1 MPRQSQGKSTKRKSV
16 ADTRCQNKDSASK
29 TAVMRGDNKAPEKN
43 MRSSD
48 PRRSEIR
55 TNKPR
60 GNNVRGG
67 EQKQTALQSSAAH
80 AWAEDLF
87 QDTRNLKTIAVVG
100 RTNVGKSTFF
110 NRLVGKRLAI
120 VHDRAGVTRDRKE
133 AVGHLYDLDFR
144 LIDTAGLEETT
155 SLAKAMWNQT
165 EIAIAEADIVLMVV
179 DARTELTILDEKLAK
194 SLRMLDKPVLLI
206 ANKCEGQ
213 AQTDALGQF
222 YRLGLGE
229 PIGFSAEHGLGL
241 GDLYAE
247 LKPLFE
253 EGEDKDADE
262 TADVLSSDEVP
273 TDEETEDGDK
283 NAQKRPQKPLQLAIV
298 GRPNVGKSTLIN
310 RLLGQDRLLTGP
322 EAGVTRD
329 AITVPFSWR
338 GHDIL
343 LTDTAGMR
351 KSGRIDDSLE
361 RFSVSDTKN
370 AIDFAEVVI
379 LVLDANLPMEKQDLI
394 IASRVIDEGRALII
408 ALNKWDDVDNQKQVL
423 NDIKEKMVTSLQQV
437 KGVPVLTISAKTGYG
452 LDRLMSEVFT
462 IYSLWN
468 KRVPTHKM
476 NTFLREMTEAHPTP
490 IAKNGRR
497 IPMKYITQVSARP
510 PTFAIFSSNPDE
522 LPESYLRYLSNGL
535 RDRFGFVGVPIRI
548 HMRKRDNP
556 YADKSRGR
564 RKIVVEKK

>member
-1 MPRQSQGKSTKRKSV
+1 MKTNRMTDKTKIRRRTTEKLS
-16 ADTRCQNKDSASK
+16 QNKKHPLNAHA
-29 TAVMRGDNKAPEKN
+29 T
-43 MRSSD
+43 
-48 PRRSEIR
+48 
-55 TNKPR
+55 T
-60 GNNVRGG
+60 GNNRPKSEKEKKFINTGNKT
-67 EQKQTALQSSAAH
+67 QPDNAASH
-80 AWAEDLF
+80 NWAADLF
-87 QDTRNLKTIAVVG
+87 QDTRRLKTIAVVG

-110 NRLVGKRLAI
+110 NRLVGKKLAI

-133 AVGHLYDLDFR
+133 AVGHLYDLEFR

-155 SLAKAMWNQT
+155 SLAQAMWNQT
-165 EIAIAEADIVLMVV
+165 EMAIAEADIVIMVV

-194 SLRMLDKPVLLI
+194 SLRKLDKPVLLV

-222 YRLGLGE
+222 YRLGLGA

-253 EGEDKDADE
+253 NDENVVVDE
-262 TADVLSSDEVP
+262 TADDLSSDGDRSNHKICK
-273 TDEETEDGDK
+273 TDDK
-283 NAQKRPQKPLQLAIV
+283 SQKRPQKPLQLAIV

-329 AITVPFSWR
+329 AITVPFEWR
-338 GHDIL
+338 GHKIL

-394 IASRVIDEGRALII
+394 IASKVIEEGRALII
-408 ALNKWDDVDNQKQVL
+408 ALNKWDNVDNQRQVL
-423 NDIKEKMVTSLQQV
+423 NEIKEKMVTSLQQV

-452 LDRLMSEVFT
+452 LDRLMSEVFS
-462 IYSLWN
+462 IYALWN

-490 IAKNGRR
+490 VAKNGRR

-564 RKIVVEKK
+564 RKIVADKK

>member
-1 MPRQSQGKSTKRKSV
+1 MKTNRKTEKAKTIRQKSTDLSKNKKHPLKVRTTAAKDNGNFAGENKRMKSKSQGLS
-16 ADTRCQNKDSASK
+16 
-29 TAVMRGDNKAPEKN
+29 DNPATHN
-43 MRSSD
+43 
-48 PRRSEIR
+48 
-55 TNKPR
+55 
-60 GNNVRGG
+60 
-67 EQKQTALQSSAAH
+67 
-80 AWAEDLF
+80 WAEDLF
-87 QDTRNLKTIAVVG
+87 QDTKALKTIAVVG

-155 SLAKAMWNQT
+155 SLAQAMWNQT
-165 EIAIAEADIVLMVV
+165 EMAIAEADIIIMIV
-179 DARTELTILDEKLAK
+179 DARTELTVLDEKLAK
-194 SLRMLDKPVLLI
+194 SLRKSDKPVLLV

-229 PIGFSAEHGLGL
+229 PIPFSAEHGLGL
-241 GDLYAE
+241 GDLYAV

-253 EGEDKDADE
+253 DDE
-262 TADVLSSDEVP
+262 SISSDE
-273 TDEETEDGDK
+273 TTDDLSRDAEYADEEIGESGD
-283 NAQKRPQKPLQLAIV
+283 NTQKRTQKPLQLAIV

-329 AITVPFSWR
+329 AITVPFEWR
-338 GHDIL
+338 GHKIL

-394 IASRVIDEGRALII
+394 IASKVIDEGRALII
-408 ALNKWDDVDNQKQVL
+408 ALNKWDAVDNQKRIL
-423 NDIKEKMVTSLQQV
+423 NEIKEKMVTSLQQV
-437 KGVPVLTISAKTGYG
+437 KGVPVLTVSAKTGYG
-452 LDRLMSEVFT
+452 LDRLMSEVFS
-462 IYSLWN
+462 IYALWN

-490 IAKNGRR
+490 VAKNGRR

-564 RKIVVEKK
+564 RKVISDKK

>member
-1 MPRQSQGKSTKRKSV
+1 MKTNRMTEKTKIRRRTTEKLS
-16 ADTRCQNKDSASK
+16 QNKKHPLNAHA
-29 TAVMRGDNKAPEKN
+29 T
-43 MRSSD
+43 
-48 PRRSEIR
+48 
-55 TNKPR
+55 T
-60 GNNVRGG
+60 GNNRPKSEKEKKFINTGNKT
-67 EQKQTALQSSAAH
+67 QPDNAALHNWAA
-80 AWAEDLF
+80 DLF
-87 QDTRNLKTIAVVG
+87 QDTRRLKTIAVVG

-110 NRLVGKRLAI
+110 NRLVGKKLAI

-133 AVGHLYDLDFR
+133 AVGHLYDLEFR

-155 SLAKAMWNQT
+155 SLAQAMWNQT
-165 EIAIAEADIVLMVV
+165 ETAIAEANIVIMVV
-179 DARTELTILDEKLAK
+179 DARTELTILAEKLAK
-194 SLRMLDKPVLLI
+194 PVLLV

-222 YRLGLGE
+222 YRLGLGA

-253 EGEDKDADE
+253 NDENVVVDE
-262 TADVLSSDEVP
+262 TADDLSSDAERSNDKIGK
-273 TDEETEDGDK
+273 TDD

-329 AITVPFSWR
+329 AITVPFEWR
-338 GHDIL
+338 GHKIL

-394 IASRVIDEGRALII
+394 IASKVIEEGRALII
-408 ALNKWDDVDNQKQVL
+408 ALNKWDNVDNQRQVL
-423 NDIKEKMVTSLQQV
+423 NEIKEKMVTSLQQV

-452 LDRLMSEVFT
+452 LDRLMSEVFS
-462 IYSLWN
+462 IYALWN

-490 IAKNGRR
+490 VAKNGRR

-564 RKIVVEKK
+564 RKIVADKK

>member
-1 MPRQSQGKSTKRKSV
+1 MKTNQLARKSRGTPKTKTIRKSKETSDKPLSNAKKGFASIRKNQSQK
-16 ADTRCQNKDSASK
+16 K
-29 TAVMRGDNKAPEKN
+29 TVNTTYQKTV
-43 MRSSD
+43 SD
-48 PRRSEIR
+48 PLSE
-55 TNKPR
+55 NK
-60 GNNVRGG
+60 NKVFDDYFID
-67 EQKQTALQSSAAH
+67 TSA
-80 AWAEDLF
+80 
-87 QDTRNLKTIAVVG
+87 LKTIAIVG

-110 NRLVGKRLAI
+110 NRLAAKRLAI

-133 AVGHLYDLDFR
+133 ATAHLYDLDFR

-155 SLAKAMWNQT
+155 SLAQAMWNQT
-165 EIAIAEADIVLMVV
+165 EMAIAEADIVFMVV
-179 DARTELTILDEKLAK
+179 DARTELTVLDEKLAK
-194 SLRMLDKPVLLI
+194 SLRKLDKPVLLI

-213 AQTDALGQF
+213 AQTDSLAQF
-222 YRLGLGE
+222 YRLGIGN
-229 PIGFSAEHGLGL
+229 PIGFSAEHALGL
-241 GDLYAE
+241 GDLYGE
-247 LKPLFE
+247 LATLF
-253 EGEDKDADE
+253 KNE
-262 TADVLSSDEVP
+262 TAETDVTPDTIEPV
-273 TDEETEDGDK
+273 DNEDIISPDGESK
-283 NAQKRPQKPLQLAIV
+283 PVGRPIKPLQLAIV

-310 RLLGQDRLLTGP
+310 RLLGQERLLTGP
-322 EAGVTRD
+322 QAGVTRD
-329 AITVPFSWR
+329 AITVPFEWR
-338 GHDIL
+338 GHKIL

-351 KSGRIDDSLE
+351 KSGRIEDTLE

-379 LVLDANLPMEKQDLI
+379 LVLDANMPMEKQDLV
-394 IASRVIDEGRALII
+394 IASKVIDEGRALII
-408 ALNKWDDVDNQKQVL
+408 ALNKWDDVENQKHVL

-462 IYSLWN
+462 VYGLWN

-522 LPESYLRYLSNGL
+522 LPESYLRYLMNGL
-535 RDRFGFVGVPIRI
+535 RDKFGFLGVPIRI

-564 RKIVVEKK
+564 RKVAVEKK